1 MFKNSVR
8 VHPSMLRCHLLLD
21 QRPRYQF
28 LFDNSKPQTLAP
40 RIRNPEHQE
49 PMARRSRH
57 STQLIRSIK
66 KNKNRQESTQADQF
80 TSDRAKNSPFVTG
93 PVRELHYR
101 PPGRPTLSPLS
112 LWVVMASV

>member
-40 RIRNPEHQE
+40 RIRNPIASIKNQWLADRDTQ
-49 PMARRSRH
+49 PNRFARSRK
-57 STQLIRSIK
+57 TK
-66 KNKNRQESTQADQF
+66 TDK
-80 TSDRAKNSPFVTG
+80 RAPGRINSPPIAPRTHLSSRDRSASSTTG
-93 PVRELHYR
+93 HRDGQLYLPCRYGL
-101 PPGRPTLSPLS
+101 
-112 LWVVMASV
+112 